1 MPPRKPAEQAEDKEK
16 ANVDTKAAEGTSEAA
31 LAKAA
36 SPDGAPADAS
46 PSSAATDTSPSA
58 GATTEEAPASSEAA
72 SASVEGGATQEA
84 PASSDSP
91 EPASAIEPPAQADP
105 ATEDASAKDKSEE
118 LSEDVSQVSEQAPVE
133 AKLAE
138 VAAEGMA
145 SDEFLAQKGIFQT
158 TDELI
163 RKIRAMP
170 EGAEK
175 EEAIAVFEKALA
187 QAPTAAEP
195 LIKSGGRLVRVRRF
209 FGSFHDA
216 VFMEDQAK
224 EWGEARG
231 VSDATLEIL
240 RSEFPG
246 AEVEVIE

>member
-1 MPPRKPAEQAEDKEK
+1 MPPKRPADQADDKAK
-16 ANVDTKAAEGTSEAA
+16 ATAEANAAEGASADP

-36 SPDGAPADAS
+36 SPEGSPADAT
-46 PSSAATDTSPSA
+46 PSSAATETASA
-58 GATTEEAPASSEAA
+58 DAGKTEEPAASSEAA
-72 SASVEGGATQEA
+72 SASVEGGATEEA
-84 PASSDSP
+84 PASSEAPASPADSP
-91 EPASAIEPPAQADP
+91 ESASATAE
-105 ATEDASAKDKSEE
+105 ASAKDESEE
-118 LSEDVSQVSEQAPVE
+118 SSEVVAEAPEQAPVE
-133 AKLAE
+133 TKSAE
-138 VAAEGMA
+138 VVAEGMA
-145 SDEFLAQKGIFQT
+145 PDEFLAQKGIFQT

-175 EEAIAVFEKALA
+175 EEAIAVFERALA
-187 QAPTAAEP
+187 QAPTATEP
-195 LIKSGGRLVRVRRF
+195 IIKSGGRMVRVRRF

-216 VFMEDQAK
+216 VFMEDAAK

-246 AEVEVIE
+246 AEIEVTD